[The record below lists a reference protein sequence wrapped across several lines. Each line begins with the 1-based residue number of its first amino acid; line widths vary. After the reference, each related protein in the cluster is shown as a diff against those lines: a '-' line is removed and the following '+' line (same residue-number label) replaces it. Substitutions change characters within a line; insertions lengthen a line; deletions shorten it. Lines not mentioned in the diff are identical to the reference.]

1 MGDIGR
7 LKSWTHP
14 LRRFTKETAHLDG
27 MMMYVPQKDCFPTL
41 ASIWEIYKEYMCFV
55 WFRIPPLA
63 WNSDDVDVL

>member
-1 MGDIGR
+1 
-7 LKSWTHP
+7 
-14 LRRFTKETAHLDG
+14 